1 MQQISTE
8 LKSAML
14 GGVLTWLG
22 SGAKVQV
29 YGSAQPDFGA
39 TVSDTPLVAIPL
51 QSPAGVVSGGVLTL
65 SKTDEVMVTTEGTA
79 VWARIVNA
87 DGVIGMDVAVS
98 ANDGGAPLQL
108 SSLTLYAGGYLRLLA
123 GTLS

>member
-14 GGVLTWLG
+14 GCVLTWLG

-65 SKTDEVMVTTEGTA
+65 SKTDEVMVTTAGTA
-79 VWARIVNA
+79 VWARIINS

-108 SSLTLYAGGYLRLLA
+108 SSLTLYAGGYLRLLS